1 MSGHQGIDSWVY
13 NMNILALEQK
23 RNSTTKNS
31 VESTFPV
38 DFGSYH
44 VPSGVVFNDETQG
57 YTRGLSKNLKH
68 VSIFNCH
75 FSFHHSDDVRHDGMA
90 QSITHQK
97 VVAQNQSKI
106 KVFPLCPT
114 SLKRKCAQKFW

>member
-1 MSGHQGIDSWVY
+1 
-13 NMNILALEQK
+13 MNILALEQK

-57 YTRGLSKNLKH
+57 YTQGLSKNLKH

-75 FSFHHSDDVRHDGMA
+75 FPFHHSA
-90 QSITHQK
+90 
-97 VVAQNQSKI
+97 
-106 KVFPLCPT
+106 
-114 SLKRKCAQKFW
+114 